1 MVIPFFA
8 APPIQKHPPSAYAQ
22 TLPNFNIG
30 TVGDWGCNSN
40 TQSTV
45 NNIVGKNI
53 ELVLALGDYSYES
66 TANCW
71 LSIVDPI
78 DHKMKITIGNHDDIS
93 SSLLNQYMNHFGLS
107 KQFYSFDYQN
117 VHFVLMSTEVSFG
130 IGSEQYN
137 FVNNDLSKASEDPNI
152 DWIVVLYHELSLY
165 ITICVSLRI
174 NYTT

>member
-1 MVIPFFA
+1 MCIVSPISAISLIVAGNIGVFVLLVIIIVVFMIDNFVRSFSVPE
-8 APPIQKHPPSAYAQ
+8 SAKSLSI
-22 TLPNFNIG
+22 TKKNDFNFG

-71 LSIVDPI
+71 LNIVDPI

-107 KQFYSFDYQN
+107 KQFYSFD
-117 VHFVLMSTEVSFG
+117 
-130 IGSEQYN
+130 
-137 FVNNDLSKASEDPNI
+137 LSKCSFCCNVNRSIIWD
-152 DWIVVLYHELSLY
+152 
-165 ITICVSLRI
+165 RF
-174 NYTT
+174 